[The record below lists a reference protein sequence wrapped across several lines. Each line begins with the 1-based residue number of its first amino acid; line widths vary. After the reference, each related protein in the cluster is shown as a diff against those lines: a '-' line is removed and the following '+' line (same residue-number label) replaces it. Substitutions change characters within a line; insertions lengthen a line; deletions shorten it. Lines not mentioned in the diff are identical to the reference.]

1 MKTIIGALVLVG
13 VMWGSYQFAMNS
25 STINYDRVESTVEVI
40 EVEKEEVISLVE
52 QARIELEAAN
62 KKLDEEEARL
72 KAEHDAA
79 KAEWEA
85 TEEAFKKDIEE
96 IKNLRVSFTP
106 APKRA
111 N

>member
-1 MKTIIGALVLVG
+1 MKTIIGVIILVG
-13 VMWGSYQFAMNS
+13 VMWGAVHLMESEPLEN
-25 STINYDRVESTVEVI
+25 NKVETTLEVI
-40 EVEKEEVISLVE
+40 EVKEAISLVE
-52 QARIELEAAN
+52 QARLELEAAN

-79 KAEWEA
+79 KAKWEA

-106 APKRA
+106 APKRV